1 MPEINRPF
9 RQGRKALLLLL
20 TALAA
25 LLFVFP
31 IYIAVITSFKTP
43 LEIAESI
50 LALPQRLRLDNYIDG
65 MRESQFARSLLNSVI
80 VTFPA
85 VFMIVVFSAM
95 GGYAIARNAK
105 NNCLIRLLDKLYL
118 SSLMIPFQVIMI
130 PVYKTFKDLG
140 LLNTLRGMILML
152 TGYSIA
158 YPTFLIVGFVKSVP
172 REMEEAATIDGCG
185 PFRAFW
191 SIVFPLLKPITAT
204 VASLHVM
211 WLWNDFNVSLVLL
224 SKEAVRPFTVKQYYF
239 FAEHASDYGPAF
251 AASIVGMIPVIIVFL
266 LLQKYIVRGISAGAV
281 KS

>member
-1 MPEINRPF
+1 MPAINRPF

-65 MRESQFARSLLNSVI
+65 MRESQFARSLLNSMI

-172 REMEEAATIDGCG
+172 REMEEAATIDGCS
-185 PFRAFW
+185 PFRCFF
-191 SIVFPLLKPITAT
+191 SVVLPMLKPIIAT
-204 VASLHVM
+204 VAALHVM
-211 WLWNDFNVSLVLL
+211 WLWNDYNIAVILL
-224 SKEAVRPFTVKQYYF
+224 QKDAIRTLTVKQYYF
-239 FAEHASDYGPAF
+239 FSEFSANYGVAF
-251 AASIVGMIPVIIVFL
+251 AAAILCMIPILIFFVCM
-266 LLQKYIVRGISAGAV
+266 QKNLVEGISAGAV

>member
-1 MPEINRPF
+1 MPAINRPF

-105 NNCLIRLLDKLYL
+105 NNRLIRLLDKLYL

-172 REMEEAATIDGCG
+172 REMEEAAARSDAFSALFFRCSSRSLPRWQPCMSCGCG
-185 PFRAFW
+185 M
-191 SIVFPLLKPITAT
+191 T
-204 VASLHVM
+204 
-211 WLWNDFNVSLVLL
+211 
-224 SKEAVRPFTVKQYYF
+224 
-239 FAEHASDYGPAF
+239 
-251 AASIVGMIPVIIVFL
+251 II
-266 LLQKYIVRGISAGAV
+266 LQSFCCRRMRSGR
-281 KS
+281 